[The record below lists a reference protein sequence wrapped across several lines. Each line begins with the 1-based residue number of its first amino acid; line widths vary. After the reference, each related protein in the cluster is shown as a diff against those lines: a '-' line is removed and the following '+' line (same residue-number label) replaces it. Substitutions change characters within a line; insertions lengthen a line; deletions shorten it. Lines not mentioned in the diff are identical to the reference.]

1 MPKQSLASA
10 LGVNFDT
17 KAGKLRCIA
26 TGTRER
32 LLQLPDVLTV
42 AEQGCPNFEMT
53 QWESAERPATA
64 A

>member
-1 MPKQSLASA
+1 MC
-10 LGVNFDT
+10 GR
-17 KAGKLRCIA
+17 AGKLRCIA